1 MNNFKYVTGAL
12 LAVAIFSW
20 AMPLNA
26 KTRDVN
32 INTFKPSV
40 HGADILG
47 VLTSNMPE
55 HLNWGVGAFL
65 TYSHKP
71 LTSEAL
77 NRVEV
82 SNLFVTD
89 FYGYL
94 ALWDRL
100 SIGLDLPM
108 AVVKGQGTDFVFG
121 DIRLGLKAR
130 VIGGNGRGFG
140 FSVAQDLTFPS
151 ASKNVLVGD
160 ELVSGTTSLIGDW
173 SGHGWNVAINFGLRF
188 KKPVDLFGH
197 NTSHQ
202 MLLAAGLSA
211 PLICGKLEAIGTMQV
226 RTSLTKPFKSKYDNG
241 LDLLGGLRGLAGP
254 VGLTLVAGGGT
265 LRGFGS
271 PAFQITAGVEYS
283 PKPCEKGCYVPPP
296 DRDGDGIPDDEDEC
310 PDDPGLKEFNG
321 CPDRDGDG
329 IPDKDDECP
338 DDPGLKEFNGC
349 PDRDGDGI
357 PDKDDACPDEPGIK
371 KFNGCP
377 DRDGDGIPDK
387 DDECPDVPGVAEFKG
402 CPPPKITVTEKKI
415 EFEGTVFFDFEQATI
430 KPESFPLLNA
440 LAKTMKENPQIKKV
454 RVDGHTDSVGRDDFN
469 LNLSQRRA
477 AAVVDYMIAQ
487 GVEAE
492 RLASEGFGKSKP
504 IADNATEEGRA
515 KNRRVE
521 LTILEMAKS
530 GDKPKGKK

>member
-1 MNNFKYVTGAL
+1 
-12 LAVAIFSW
+12 
-20 AMPLNA
+20 
-26 KTRDVN
+26 
-32 INTFKPSV
+32 
-40 HGADILG
+40 
-47 VLTSNMPE
+47 
-55 HLNWGVGAFL
+55 
-65 TYSHKP
+65 
-71 LTSEAL
+71 
-77 NRVEV
+77 
-82 SNLFVTD
+82 
-89 FYGYL
+89 
-94 ALWDRL
+94 
-100 SIGLDLPM
+100 
-108 AVVKGQGTDFVFG
+108 
-121 DIRLGLKAR
+121 
-130 VIGGNGRGFG
+130 
-140 FSVAQDLTFPS
+140 
-151 ASKNVLVGD
+151 
-160 ELVSGTTSLIGDW
+160 
-173 SGHGWNVAINFGLRF
+173 VAINFGLRF

>member
-202 MLLAAGLSA
+202 MLLGAGLSA

-283 PKPCEKGCYVPPP
+283 PKPCEKGCKQPPP

-310 PDDPGLKEFNG
+310 PDDPGLKEF
-321 CPDRDGDG
+321 
-329 IPDKDDECP
+329 K
-338 DDPGLKEFNGC
+338 
-349 PDRDGDGI
+349 
-357 PDKDDACPDEPGIK
+357 
-371 KFNGCP
+371 GCP

-454 RVDGHTDSVGRDDFN
+454 RVDGHTDSVGADDFN

-530 GDKPKGKK
+530 GDKSKGKK